1 LSFFRKYK
9 TIIIYSV
16 SLALL
21 IVFLRLIEYE
31 LIVLNNSF
39 QFYVGAIA
47 LLFTILGI
55 WLATK
60 LITPKNKTVII
71 EKEKIVEKQVFINK
85 SEPFVLNEKAL
96 AETELSMREL
106 EVLQLMA
113 KGLSNQEIAN
123 SLYVSVNTVKT
134 HIGNLF
140 FKLEASR
147 RIQAVEKAKNLGL
160 IP

>member
-1 LSFFRKYK
+1 MNFLKKYK
-9 TIIIYSV
+9 TILIYGI

-31 LIVLNNSF
+31 LIILNNSF
-39 QFYVGAIA
+39 QFYAGSIA

-60 LITPKNKTVII
+60 LIKPKTKI
-71 EKEKIVEKQVFINK
+71 EVVEKKVFINQMQ
-85 SEPFVLNEKAL
+85 PFVINEKAL
-96 AETELSMREL
+96 AKTEISTREL

-123 SLYVSVNTVKT
+123 TLFVSVSTIKT
-134 HIGNLF
+134 HISNVF

-147 RIQAVEKAKNLGL
+147 RMQAVEKAKNLGL

>member
-1 LSFFRKYK
+1 MSFFRKYK

-21 IVFLRLIEYE
+21 IIFLRLVEYE
-31 LIVLNNSF
+31 LIVLNNRF

-47 LLFTILGI
+47 ILFTILGI

>member
-1 LSFFRKYK
+1 MNFLKKYK
-9 TIIIYSV
+9 TILIYGI

-31 LIVLNNSF
+31 LIILNNSF
-39 QFYVGAIA
+39 QFYAGSIA

-60 LITPKNKTVII
+60 LIKRKTRIEVI
-71 EKEKIVEKQVFINK
+71 EKKVFINQTQ
-85 SEPFVLNEKAL
+85 PFVINEKAL
-96 AETELSMREL
+96 AKTEISTREL

-123 SLYVSVNTVKT
+123 ALFVSVSTVKT
-134 HIGNLF
+134 HISNLF

-147 RIQAVEKAKNLGL
+147 RTQAVEKAKNLGL

>member
-1 LSFFRKYK
+1 MATMNFFRKYK
-9 TIIIYSV
+9 TILIYGI

-21 IVFLRLIEYE
+21 IVFLKLIEYE
-31 LIVLNNSF
+31 LIILNNSF
-39 QFYVGAIA
+39 QFYAGSIA
-47 LLFTILGI
+47 LLFTLLGI

-60 LITPKNKTVII
+60 LIKPKTKI
-71 EKEKIVEKQVFINK
+71 EVVEKKVFINQVQ
-85 SEPFVLNEKAL
+85 PFVINEDAL
-96 AETELSMREL
+96 DKTEISAREL

-113 KGLSNQEIAN
+113 KGFSNQEIAN
-123 SLYVSVNTVKT
+123 TLFVSVSTIKT
-134 HIGNLF
+134 HISNLF

>member
-1 LSFFRKYK
+1 MSFLKKYK
-9 TIIIYSV
+9 TVIIYSV

-21 IVFLRLIEYE
+21 IVFLRLIEYQ
-31 LIVLNNSF
+31 LIILNNSF
-39 QFYVGAIA
+39 QFYVGGIA
-47 LLFTILGI
+47 LFFTVLGI

-60 LITPKNKTVII
+60 LISPKNKTII
-71 EKEKIVEKQVFINK
+71 VEKEKIVEKQVFINTA
-85 SEPFVLNEKAL
+85 EPFVLNEKAL
-96 AETELSMREL
+96 AETELSTREL

-113 KGLSNQEIAN
+113 KGLSNREIAD
-123 SLYVSVNTVKT
+123 SLYVSVNTIKT

-147 RIQAVEKAKNLGL
+147 RTQAVEKAKNMGL